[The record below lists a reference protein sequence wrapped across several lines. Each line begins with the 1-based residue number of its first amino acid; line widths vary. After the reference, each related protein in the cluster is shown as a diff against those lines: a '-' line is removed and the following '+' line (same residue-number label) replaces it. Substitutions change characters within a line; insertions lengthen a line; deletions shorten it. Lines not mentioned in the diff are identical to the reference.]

1 MLSGQKGESLSRK
14 HGSPVYD
21 TGKFA
26 GLICI
31 CKYLIQK
38 GTILCFQKAMRK
50 KFTHILWR
58 LP

>member
-1 MLSGQKGESLSRK
+1 MLSGQKAK
-14 HGSPVYD
+14 ACPGSMAALFYD
-21 TGKFA
+21 TGKSA

-31 CKYLIQK
+31 CNYLIQK